1 MKQYDLISQIYSGY
15 SNIGIPQAKIAN
27 AYLNSGYLQSIK
39 SSPKIDYNNSLY
51 YYYTNSNLTNSQDIN
66 YTVSS
71 NNYTGV
77 NSNLSSINNVYP
89 YYVNINSNT
98 SSISNN
104 LYSYVPINNTF
115 YYPNNISS
123 LSNISVTSNPYISSS
138 NSLQQKSLLDIRGSI
153 YNNIGL
159 VNGPYNA
166 SYITSQSIPLLV
178 NSPLPVANAG
188 YYIQGQNIQSIPYS
202 ESGINSQNIYTN
214 NYPQNFNGN
223 ISYYNYVQYKQNSS
237 LKYDTKSYELDDN
250 DELNTSKELN
260 DGDLYVPEPQ
270 NTNPNVNVSI
280 PNNNIYQYGSQNV
293 NPTVQAVRLSSASN
307 FNSLNYAQNQNQAI
321 LLPNYSSVNSLSN
334 QPIYVQ
340 SQNIQPPKITV
351 LPPRI
356 IRPGVPNLLN
366 SPVRMTIRSS
376 SQPSKL
382 RASYSINA
390 SNTNQ
395 SRRVIFSPIRY
406 SITRPLV
413 LSPMRYSITR
423 PALLSPI
430 RKYNFTSLPLVSI
443 PANKYNF
450 SSVPIMSNPVNRY
463 NITSNSPM
471 NSPSIKYYI
480 TSASN
485 LSKPLNYTSVSKVS
499 SPLIQKRSSS
509 PQDAIRSSLRQSQ
522 FSSPKIITSPI
533 RENRFLSPHDAGS
546 PIRQSI
552 VYSPPIISSPLRQTN
567 AHHVRNISSPLR
579 QSREIEIARIVTPI
593 RKNKVYKIKTYKVP
607 SLYEKKRKN
616 TKHGY

>member
-1 MKQYDLISQIYSGY
+1 MKQYNLTSQIYSGY
-15 SNIGIPQAKIAN
+15 SNTGIPETKIAN
-27 AYLNSGYLQSIK
+27 TYLNAGYLQSIN

-66 YTVSS
+66 YTASS

-77 NSNLSSINNVYP
+77 NTNLTSINNVYP
-89 YYVNINSNT
+89 YYGNINSNT

-104 LYSYVPINNTF
+104 LYSYVPINNSF

-138 NSLQQKSLLDIRGSI
+138 NSLQQASLLDMRGSI

-159 VNGPYNA
+159 VNSPYNT
-166 SYITSQSIPLLV
+166 SYITAQSIPLLV

-202 ESGINSQNIYTN
+202 ESGINSQNIYSK
-214 NYPQNFNGN
+214 NYAQNFNGN

-237 LKYDTKSYELDDN
+237 LKYETKSYELDD

-280 PNNNIYQYGSQNV
+280 PNNNIYQYGSQNII
-293 NPTVQAVRLSSASN
+293 PTVQAIRLSSASN

-321 LLPNYSSVNSLSN
+321 LLSNYSNVNSLSN

-356 IRPGVPNLLN
+356 IRPGVPNILS

-395 SRRVIFSPIRY
+395 SRRIIFSPIRH

-423 PALLSPI
+423 PVLLSPI
-430 RKYNFTSLPLVSI
+430 RKYNFTSLPLVSV
-443 PANKYNF
+443 PVNKYNF
-450 SSVPIMSNPVNRY
+450 SSVPMMSNPVNRY

-533 RENRFLSPHDAGS
+533 RENRFLSPHDARS

-567 AHHVRNISSPLR
+567 AHHVRNITSPLR

-593 RKNKVYKIKTYKVP
+593 RKNKVYKLKTYKVP

-616 TKHGY
+616 TKHNY